1 MLVFE
6 RDVLVCTVDPVP
18 VSPSG
23 DEILIEHFTPSL
35 GGLEESHHPGW
46 LIFLEICAFVAENIH
61 DVRAVTF
68 AFSRPARPI
77 DSSVDRVETMHR
89 IGIENVQISP
99 RPSAFPGH
107 FVASGTWHYS
117 ARNLAALN
125 EVLEELRGL
134 YRKRPVATDPKAG
147 AGAIK
152 RLVAALAQATG
163 RRSRV

>member
-35 GGLEESHHPGW
+35 VGLEESHHLGW
-46 LIFLEICAFVAENIH
+46 LIFLEICAFVAENVNE
-61 DVRAVTF
+61 VRAVSF
-68 AFSRPARPI
+68 VFSRPARPI
-77 DSSVDRVETMHR
+77 DSSADRMETMHR

-99 RPSAFPGH
+99 RLSAFPGH

-117 ARNLAALN
+117 EPNLAALN
-125 EVLEELRGL
+125 EVLAELRGL
-134 YRKRPVATDPKAG
+134 YCNRSVGTDPKAG
-147 AGAIK
+147 ARGIK
-152 RLVAALAQATG
+152 RLVAALAHAIG
-163 RRSRV
+163 RQSRV